1 MTWRLDWSSAGWV
14 QLTEGAAIR
23 AANWSFS
30 VGNGMRVLLGS
41 VAHHRTIC
49 RLE

>member
-1 MTWRLDWSSAGWV
+1 LDWSSEAWV
-14 QLTEGAAIR
+14 QLTEGAAIK

-30 VGNGMRVLLGS
+30 VGNGMRLLLGS
-41 VAHHRTIC
+41 IAHHRTIR